1 MNSTRVDGDNVV
13 LRTIEHDTGADY
25 AEQYPSY
32 EDAAIEAQMMID
44 TYDASVSCLIYM
56 LSDEII
62 QQMESHGNWSD
73 YIESVGI
80 EPVEE
85 LQY

>member
-25 AEQYPSY
+25 AEQYSSY
-32 EDAAIEAQMMID
+32 EDAVMEAQMMID

-85 LQY
+85 FQY